1 MPIEYEIDHEQRLV
15 EARGRGTL
23 THEDVFGYQREIWSR
38 AEVAGYDELVDMS
51 GVEAI
56 DLPSVEEIR
65 NLAGLSAAMDSGGST
80 SRLAIVAPDD
90 YAFALGRMYETYRAL
105 DSRSTKQVAVFRSR
119 KDAMAF
125 LRPAP

>member
-15 EARGRGTL
+15 KARGRGTL

-65 NLAGLSAAMDSGGST
+65 NLAGLSATMDSGGST

-125 LRPAP
+125 LRPAR